1 MNSDKLK
8 KFCLLP
14 KWKIEVEKKINPDKS
29 SHVIYWEWVTLEGKR
44 SIVTPQN
51 KLGKWQLF
59 VDVVSADKN
68 LRSYDTE
75 EGEAAYNKLS
85 EAAQA
90 QGFMVEL
97 GESQTET
104 CSIDL
109 QNGILSFKVSRVF
122 TDDGF
127 VPQLKIEYADTD
139 DFIKQTIDINL
150 NSRKDLL
157 ALSKMFANALNLRGE
172 EK

>member
-1 MNSDKLK
+1 MNLDKLK

-14 KWKIEVEKKINPDKS
+14 KWKIEVDKKINPDKS

-59 VDVVSADKN
+59 VDVISTDKTVK
-68 LRSYDTE
+68 SYDTE
-75 EGEAAYNKLS
+75 EGEAACNKLL
-85 EAAQA
+85 EAAQI
-90 QGFMVEL
+90 QGFTES
-97 GESQTET
+97 GENQSET

-109 QNGILSFKVSRVF
+109 QNGILVFKVSRVF

-127 VPQLKIEYADTD
+127 VPQLKIEYTDSD
-139 DFIKQTIDINL
+139 DFIKQTLDVNL

-157 ALSKMFANALNLRGE
+157 ALSEMFANALDLRGE
-172 EK
+172 GK